1 MIFKNLGLQTRIS
14 DSLLLFYVALA
25 TNFLVNFFPKKHLD
39 FMKTNVFVKYLLG
52 FITMLFSIYHV
63 STLTNPT
70 EVVLI
75 TFGLFL
81 WFLMTTRL
89 HPIYNVFII
98 TLLAISFMIN
108 MKIYHLEE
116 IDYSQ
121 ETKKYIKKLKILVM
135 SIFVFTLLMSFFGY
149 IFTFIF

>member
-1 MIFKNLGLQTRIS
+1 MVYKDLAMQTRIS

-25 TNFLVNFFPKKHLD
+25 TNFLVNFFPPKHLKYIQD
-39 FMKTNVFVKYLLG
+39 NVFVKYLLG

-75 TFGLFL
+75 AIGLFL

-89 HPIYNVFII
+89 HPIYNVFIVV
-98 TLLAISFMIN
+98 LLATSFMIN
-108 MKIYHLEE
+108 MRIYHLEQS
-116 IDYSQ
+116 DYNQ
-121 ETKKYIKKLKILVM
+121 ETKEHIKKLKILVM
-135 SIFVFTLLMSFFGY
+135 SIFGFTIIMSVLGY
-149 IFTFIF
+149 IYTWF